1 MDYEAIN
8 ELLGKYLLPLITT
21 DWKQFLL
28 SALPSIVTIVTIVT
42 SSVLQIK
49 ASKRE
54 SERIIAQNNHTIALE
69 KEKEDAA
76 RRATL
81 LNKQIDEINARYDE
95 MLALYYPMA
104 DALCDLA
111 LCNFVEKSCCTIH
124 SNAIKLLCLTPDH
137 SILGQQLRDLIDY
150 MDKHITP
157 NISNSPKYL
166 HDVRWR
172 VQEIGS
178 LISDQT
184 LKQAMIEGAIQTEIT
199 SSRAPQDCQA
209 VDKLASLPTGI
220 LKSR

>member
-1 MDYEAIN
+1 MDYEAID

-54 SERIIAQNNHTIALE
+54 SERVIAQNNHTIALE
-69 KEKEDAA
+69 KEREDAA

-81 LNKQIDEINARYDE
+81 LNKQIDEINARYNA

-111 LCNFVEKSCCTIH
+111 LCNYVAKSCYTIH
-124 SNAIKLLCLTPDH
+124 SNTIKLLGLSPDC
-137 SILGQQLRDLIDY
+137 SMLGQQLQDLLDY
-150 MDKHITP
+150 MDKHVTP
-157 NISNSPKYL
+157 NISNSPKYF

-172 VQEIGS
+172 VQAIGR

-184 LKQAMIEGAIQTEIT
+184 IKQAMLEGTIQTEIT
-199 SSRAPQDCQA
+199 SS
-209 VDKLASLPTGI
+209 
-220 LKSR
+220 

>member
-1 MDYEAIN
+1 MDYEAID
-8 ELLGKYLLPLITT
+8 ELLGKYLLPLIAT

-28 SALPSIVTIVTIVT
+28 SALPSIVTIITIVT

-69 KEKEDAA
+69 KEREDAA

-81 LNKQIDEINARYDE
+81 LNKQIDEINTRYNE
-95 MLALYYPMA
+95 MLALYCPMA

-124 SNAIKLLCLTPDH
+124 SNAIKLLGLAPDC
-137 SILGQQLRDLIDY
+137 SILRQQLQDLIAY
-150 MDKHITP
+150 MNTHVTP

-172 VQEIGS
+172 VQAIGS
-178 LISDQT
+178 LISDLT
-184 LKQAMIEGAIQTEIT
+184 LKQALLEGTIQTEIT
-199 SSRAPQDCQA
+199 SSQEP
-209 VDKLASLPTGI
+209 
-220 LKSR
+220 